1 MPEAIAIT
9 EERALGMRP
18 EIGRWGFV
26 VLGLTM
32 NLCLG
37 SVYAW
42 SIFKPAVEKVFQA
55 TAFQGNLP
63 FMTFLACFALM
74 MFFGG
79 GILERIGPRWAAL
92 LGGLVVGAG
101 WLLSSRATDIW
112 QLVFTYGVVAGS
124 GVGLAYGC
132 PVALGARWFPDRKGL
147 AVGLMLAGFGGS
159 ALVTGRIAGQ
169 LIGDIKSLPVEALAA
184 SLSRT
189 FLWFGLAFTVLLT
202 LLSLPLRFP
211 AAGWR
216 PQGWGGPGLAA
227 AAAAGFDRKAMTR
240 TRTFWGLFLCY
251 MIGCLAGLMA
261 IGISKPVAAEVVK
274 VSSTT
279 ATALVGLFALFN
291 AAGRPLFGWLTDR
304 LSPRWA
310 AVLNLV
316 IILAA
321 SLAMLRAGE
330 GTTAVYVASFA
341 CFWLCLGGWLA
352 IAPTATAAYFGM
364 QHYSRNYGA
373 VFFAYGLGAILGG
386 FVSGNAKDMF
396 GSYVYAFVPTAGL
409 AAVGI
414 GLAFALLAPPARP
427 ELPTAPLR

>member
-1 MPEAIAIT
+1 MHGDTASPEDRVLGLRPEA
-9 EERALGMRP
+9 
-18 EIGRWGFV
+18 GRWGFV
-26 VLGLTM
+26 VLGLAM

-42 SIFKPAVEKVFQA
+42 SIFKPAVEKAFHA

-63 FMTFLACFALM
+63 FMTFLACFSVM

-79 GILERIGPRWAAL
+79 TIMERIGPRWTAL
-92 LGGLVVGAG
+92 AGGLVVGAG

-159 ALVTGRIAGQ
+159 AVVTGRIASL
-169 LIGDIKSLPVEALAA
+169 LIGEATTRSAEMLAA

-189 FLWFGLAFTVLLT
+189 FFLFGLAFTVLLAV
-202 LLSLPLRFP
+202 LSLPLRFP

-216 PQGWGGPGLAA
+216 PQGWGGPGGAA
-227 AAAAGFDRKAMTR
+227 AATVALDRGQMAR
-240 TRTFWGLFLCY
+240 TPRFWGLFFCY

-261 IGISKPVAAEVVK
+261 IGISKPVAADVVRI
-274 VSSTT
+274 SSAT
-279 ATALVGLFALFN
+279 ATSLVGVFALFN

-304 LSPRWA
+304 ISPRWA
-310 AVLNLV
+310 AVLNLAM
-316 IILAA
+316 ILVA
-321 SLAMLRAGE
+321 SLAMLTAGE
-330 GTTAVYVASFA
+330 GRTAVYVASFA

-352 IAPTATAAYFGM
+352 IAPTATAASFGM
-364 QHYSRNYGA
+364 THYSRNYGA

-386 FVSGNAKDMF
+386 VVSGHAKDMF
-396 GSYVYAFVPTAGL
+396 GSYVYAFLPTAGL

-414 GLAFALLAPPARP
+414 ALALTLLGPPASRDP
-427 ELPTAPLR
+427 AGR